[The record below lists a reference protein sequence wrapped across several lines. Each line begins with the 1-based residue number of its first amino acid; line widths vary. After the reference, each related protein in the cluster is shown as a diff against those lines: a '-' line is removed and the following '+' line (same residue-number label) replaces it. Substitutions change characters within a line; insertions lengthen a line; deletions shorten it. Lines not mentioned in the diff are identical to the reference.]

1 MIELRK
7 LTKIYHSDA
16 EGAIGLKNISIKF
29 PEVGF
34 VALTGQSGSGKT
46 TMLMVLSGF
55 QSYEEGDMFIDG
67 VDALS
72 YQEEDWQAYQK
83 KDIGFIFQDYG
94 LLESYTVIDN
104 VVITLELIG
113 LSEKEAKDR
122 AMHYLKVV
130 HLDDLVNQRVVTL
143 SSGQKQRLAIARA
156 IAKEPKIILCD
167 EPTANLDPE
176 NSVEIM
182 QILGEI
188 SKKCLVITSTH
199 NYEDA
204 KGYANYFIR
213 LYKGSL
219 ISYEEVN
226 KPNAT
231 LQEVKDLKK
240 PNPFFVFK
248 TYLKNRKL
256 RFFFSNLLITLLFI
270 VMLVMLSV
278 FMYNLDDANTKVL
291 SKAVFNNIND
301 NELIVMKNS
310 GEDIT
315 DADLDSFTHIK
326 HVTAYEKYGLATDM
340 NYYYREN
347 VDYRYDRKIVPVQGL
362 GQELHYENIEVFNK
376 FNKSLYIKSYLG
388 KITEND
394 LASGNLPQDMFEVVA
409 SSEYSIGDTIK
420 VYFDNPATIG
430 ANEFFMEF
438 NVVGLLKQKSDDL
451 YFSLDFALQADYL
464 QRVAFKN
471 NCFLYIFFD
480 YQYYP
485 GAAFFQKNVTKIFIP
500 LYNGLTEEA
509 KVKFTKSY
517 IDSYTGETGFPLKNI
532 TSCLVE
538 EYNDY
543 KVAYVSKDV
552 TYDIPLDTEDG
563 LSSRFL
569 IVSKDIYDLLIQ
581 GYTPQYAK
589 IYVDEYPYVNDV
601 IKQLTKNGYNVMSP
615 YRASSVEFDDDKV
628 AQRSNALIISITT
641 IIVAS
646 LLLFAFYLIVM
657 QMKKKEAR
665 IMLYQGASKTLLNNL
680 NFIDLLSSFVISL
693 IISISVYLLFKNFN
707 AYLKEAYKYVRFY
720 HLLIIIG
727 LSLVITL
734 ASLMFHRRYLSYSKA
749 KGGE

>member
-16 EGAIGLKNISIKF
+16 EGSIGLKNISITF

-315 DADLDSFTHIK
+315 DADLESFIHIK

-471 NCFLYIFFD
+471 NCFLYIFF
-480 YQYYP
+480 
-485 GAAFFQKNVTKIFIP
+485 
-500 LYNGLTEEA
+500 
-509 KVKFTKSY
+509 
-517 IDSYTGETGFPLKNI
+517 
-532 TSCLVE
+532 
-538 EYNDY
+538 ND
-543 KVAYVSKDV
+543 
-552 TYDIPLDTEDG
+552 
-563 LSSRFL
+563 
-569 IVSKDIYDLLIQ
+569 
-581 GYTPQYAK
+581 
-589 IYVDEYPYVNDV
+589 
-601 IKQLTKNGYNVMSP
+601 
-615 YRASSVEFDDDKV
+615 
-628 AQRSNALIISITT
+628 ISHTFCI
-641 IIVAS
+641 
-646 LLLFAFYLIVM
+646 L
-657 QMKKKEAR
+657 
-665 IMLYQGASKTLLNNL
+665 
-680 NFIDLLSSFVISL
+680 
-693 IISISVYLLFKNFN
+693 
-707 AYLKEAYKYVRFY
+707 
-720 HLLIIIG
+720 
-727 LSLVITL
+727 
-734 ASLMFHRRYLSYSKA
+734 
-749 KGGE
+749 